1 MVGPIFNCAVLGLL
15 LACYLIVNSGWSM
28 PPTVVRLNSGTE
40 PMRCMLRCSRSLGH
54 TRGAVARNIGQRRA
68 QSSFCRATPR
78 SKPQV
83 TVGVAGGGRWRAGTS
98 FGGVVRCPN
107 SSGLSAF
114 TMPAHDYCTGPAPNA
129 YVLPHRN
136 ETSWLRGVTL
146 IANERHIDNFNHM
159 NRSSALSPPPPLRP
173 PSWSP
178 PSARPTPSPPSFQ
191 GRAIRQPC
199 AAPP

>member
-1 MVGPIFNCAVLGLL
+1 MDCAAYEPSNTASVDLATLLATTGPSHASSERVLTDLQLL
-15 LACYLIVNSGWSM
+15 LTTNVCIESGGAPS
-28 PPTVVRLNSGTE
+28 PLD
-40 PMRCMLRCSRSLGH
+40 
-54 TRGAVARNIGQRRA
+54 RGSWFRFGQRRA

-146 IANERHIDNFNHM
+146 IANERHIDNFNIT
-159 NRSSALSPPPPLRP
+159 L
-173 PSWSP
+173 
-178 PSARPTPSPPSFQ
+178 T
-191 GRAIRQPC
+191 
-199 AAPP
+199 